1 MTSGDGRARAYI
13 ALGSNLD
20 DPIAQVRR
28 GAALLAALPTTHWEA
43 GSSLYRT
50 APVGRADQPDF
61 INAVC
66 RLSTALAPEALMR
79 ALLDIEAARGRRR
92 GEPGGPRTL
101 DLDLL
106 LYFPANSTVS
116 VTREAPGLTL
126 PHPRLHERAFV
137 LYPLA
142 EIAPDAA
149 IPGRGRVADLL
160 AGCAGQRI
168 ERLASGLTSG
178 EQD

>member
-1 MTSGDGRARAYI
+1 MTPGDGRARAYI

-20 DPIAQVRR
+20 DPVAQVRR
-28 GAALLAALPTTHWEA
+28 GAALLGGLPSTDLEA

-50 APVGRADQPDF
+50 APVGVGDQPDF

-66 RLSTALAPEALMR
+66 RLRTALAPEALMR
-79 ALLDIEAARGRRR
+79 ALLDVEAACGRRR
-92 GEPGGPRTL
+92 GVPGGPRTL

-106 LYFPANSTVS
+106 VYFPSDSAVALTLN
-116 VTREAPGLTL
+116 RPGLRL

-142 EIAPDAA
+142 EIAPDLA
-149 IPGRGRVADLL
+149 IPGRGPVADLL

-168 ERLASGLTSG
+168 ERLAGGLTSG